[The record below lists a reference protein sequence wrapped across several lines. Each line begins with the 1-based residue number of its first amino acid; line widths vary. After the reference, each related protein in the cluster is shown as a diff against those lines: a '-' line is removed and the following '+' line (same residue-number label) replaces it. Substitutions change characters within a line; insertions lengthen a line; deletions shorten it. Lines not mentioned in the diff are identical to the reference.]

1 MTRFQPCEIF
11 TCSSPALPLC
21 HFCRAHY
28 FRLSFDERKAL
39 TRAQAVFDEA
49 KDPLVKEQGRIQL
62 NNVIGNCRDA
72 LAMCERRTA

>member
-28 FRLSFDERKAL
+28 FRLS
-39 TRAQAVFDEA
+39 FDEA